1 MPGAPTIKS
10 SNNRMLITIGV
21 NIISDIFLNRGISN
35 VIPNTIS
42 NTLITDRYPVEYR
55 TPINVAGSPSI
66 GGSGI
71 KFRKKFNPNTIKIN
85 DSK

>member
-1 MPGAPTIKS
+1 MPGDPTIKS
-10 SNNRMLITIGV
+10 SNNRMLTTIG
-21 NIISDIFLNRGISN
+21 IKMISDNFLNRGISN

-55 TPINVAGSPSI
+55 TPINVAGFPSI